1 MNKFYTILSLM
12 FFPFV
17 FSGIISAQQIFSDD
31 FESGTAS
38 TEWEQYFSPVEPGVL
53 LEELVEAVAMSTV
66 PEPLSNG
73 GNYAG
78 WLQDIDNSYT
88 GAALS
93 VAGET
98 TWQNYSVE
106 GDVYCYVNHPGGS
119 AYTGLAFYC
128 DSTIGTYIKLVAD
141 FDADQRLRLYN
152 NRLDPITFQYSFSHN
167 FSASDVPGG
176 IPTTDGWHHMKVEVK
191 TLNADT
197 TAFWCYFDYQELL
210 GCPIYDT
217 GDDRM
222 ASGQAG
228 IFSFSQGTGTGLAGY
243 YDNIVVNYL
252 VSAVDDDLNTM
263 PNEFSLGQNY
273 PNPFNPMTHISYQL
287 SSLSFVTLAI
297 YDLLG
302 REIKTLVSED
312 QPAGFYNVD
321 WDGKDELGNTVPSG
335 VYLYSLKAGNFIQSK
350 KMIMMK

>member
-1 MNKFYTILSLM
+1 MIKSFTILSTLVLM
-12 FFPFV
+12 LFFTGV
-17 FSGIISAQQIFSDD
+17 VSAQLFTDD

-38 TEWEQYFSPVEPGVL
+38 PGWEHYFEA
-53 LEELVEAVAMSTV
+53 EELVEAVPMANAPV
-66 PEPLSNG
+66 PLANG
-73 GNYAG
+73 GDYVG
-78 WLQDIDNSYT
+78 FLQDIDGSYT

-141 FDADQRLRLYN
+141 FDADQRFRLYN
-152 NRLDPITFQYSFSHN
+152 NRLDPVTFQYSFHHA

-176 IPTTDGWHHMKVEVK
+176 IPTVDGWHYMKIEIK

-197 TAFWCYFDYQELL
+197 TAFWCYFDNQLLL

-217 GDDRM
+217 SDDRM
-222 ASGQAG
+222 ASGQIG
-228 IFSFSQGTGTGLAGY
+228 VFSFSQGTGTGLEGY
-243 YDNIVVNYL
+243 FDNIDVNSL
-252 VSAVDDDLNTM
+252 VTAVDDNSTNL
-263 PNEFSLGQNY
+263 PEGFYLEQNY
-273 PNPFNPMTHISYQL
+273 PNPFNPETRITYQL
-287 SSLSFVTLAI
+287 TSSGYTSLSI

-302 REIKTLVSED
+302 REIKTLVNKD
-312 QPAGFYNVD
+312 QSAGSYTVTWN
-321 WDGKDELGNTVPSG
+321 GTDELGNKVPSG
-335 VYLYSLKAGNFIQSK
+335 AYLYTLRTGIFVESK
-350 KMIMMK
+350 KMILMK